1 MTDFFSL
8 LVEIPIKNNGTIE
21 NKVNLNQEIKGIEIL
36 SFPYILIKTTSLI
49 LNSLFSMFVNIVKLY
64 LGILKFVVKKVF

>member
-21 NKVNLNQEIKGIEIL
+21 NKVNLNLEIKGIEIL

-49 LNSLFSMFVNIVKLY
+49 LNSLFSMFVNIVNLY

>member
-8 LVEIPIKNNGTIE
+8 LVEMPIKNNGTIE
-21 NKVNLNQEIKGIEIL
+21 NKVNLNQEIKDIEIL

>member
-8 LVEIPIKNNGTIE
+8 LVEMPIKNNGTIE
-21 NKVNLNQEIKGIEIL
+21 NKVNLNQEIKDIEIL

-49 LNSLFSMFVNIVKLY
+49 LNSLFSMFVNIVNLY

>member
-49 LNSLFSMFVNIVKLY
+49 LNSLFSMFVNIVNLY